1 MLPVPAVPEPPAVVV
16 VSRATHLAAALAAL
30 LADRARVTH
39 VRWPPPPGDET
50 LPAAD
55 VAADVIV
62 VDLPASHHG
71 RVVAALAGRDH
82 GRTVLLLEPDA
93 AADGLPA
100 DPRRLELRR
109 PFPLAELAGVIAA
122 AATAAQ
128 VGAAADPQVR
138 PPEHDGRGAGF
149 EAMAWPPARR
159 ARVDAAPTGRRRM
172 GRGLHLR
179 RRDRRAHG
187 R

>member
-30 LADRARVTH
+30 LADRARVTQ
-39 VRWPPPPGDET
+39 VRWPRPPGDET
-50 LPAAD
+50 LPAGD
-55 VAADVIV
+55 VVV

-71 RVVAALAGRDH
+71 RVVAALAGR
-82 GRTVLLLEPDA
+82 GQGWTVLLLERDE
-93 AADGLPA
+93 AADDLPA

-138 PPEHDGRGAGF
+138 PPEHDGHGAGF

-159 ARVDAAPTGRRRM
+159 ASAFDAAGTHRRRM
-172 GRGLHLR
+172 RR
-179 RRDRRAHG
+179 WRRDRRSRG

>member
-50 LPAAD
+50 LPAGD
-55 VAADVIV
+55 VVV
-62 VDLPASHHG
+62 VDLPASCHG
-71 RVVAALAGRDH
+71 RVVAALAGRDQ
-82 GRTVLLLEPDA
+82 GWTVLLLEPDE
-93 AADGLPA
+93 AADDLPA

-122 AATAAQ
+122 AAPAAQ
-128 VGAAADPQVR
+128 VGAAADPPVGYPSTTVTEPAPR
-138 PPEHDGRGAGF
+138 PSRGRRG
-149 EAMAWPPARR
+149 RR
-159 ARVDAAPTGRRRM
+159 ARVDAAGTYRRRM
-172 GRGLHLR
+172 RR
-179 RRDRRAHG
+179 WRRDG
-187 R
+187 RSRGR